1 MPTYEYKCL
10 DCGEYITRYNSVD
23 ARRINTPKCQCG
35 GNTEFKISMPMI
47 ASAARFE
54 NYKCPVTGDIVTSQ
68 KKKKYIEDKNDLIIV
83 EKGMGLTQAERQ
95 AKRQEVKNYKDHL
108 PDELKPELQKEL
120 QSINN

>member
-1 MPTYEYKCL
+1 
-10 DCGEYITRYNSVD
+10 
-23 ARRINTPKCQCG
+23 
-35 GNTEFKISMPMI
+35 MI